1 MYVNIT
7 GMSTQLS
14 DKELLKRLSRGDE
27 QAFEALFRTW
37 YGPLVVFANRFLH
50 DQMEAENIVQVLFIN
65 IWERRKTIKVE
76 SWKSYLKV
84 AVRNRCMNYLSRQK
98 HHLSI
103 DEQLPLPD
111 DDPGEELP
119 DQELLDEINRA
130 IDRMPPQRQRIF
142 KMGRFG
148 GLKYREIAAQLGIS
162 PKTVEVQMGQALKY
176 LRELFAENTI
186 RGNVPS

>member
-1 MYVNIT
+1 
-7 GMSTQLS
+7 MSTQLS